1 MGKRLVFKF
10 IVPILALML
19 VVTAVLLVVI
29 IGTVKA
35 RTNELVNAQVG
46 HTSSMVSEVLS
57 TINSLMSEEVQRSM
71 KLLIAKTA
79 AAGEPSLA
87 GTAKVADKSVPDL
100 LFGQQSQANH
110 FEIVDE
116 VAKTMGG
123 TATLFVKSGN
133 DFVRISTNVKKD
145 DGSRAIG
152 TILDPKGKA
161 IKSIQAGNP
170 FYGQVDILGKPYITG
185 YAPIKDKGNNTI
197 GIYYVGYKVTT
208 LKGLE
213 DVVSDVRLLKNG
225 FLAVVDSIGEIRFQ
239 SKHASHDEIDRIL
252 KTKDKNWTVV
262 ERPFAEW
269 GFTIVS
275 AYPDKDVD
283 DEVFKSAAIAFA
295 VVFIVFLVMT
305 IFIYT
310 ILKGTILKPL
320 EDMAYLAGEVSK
332 GNVCVEIDLH
342 REDEIGRLA
351 MDMNK
356 MVQSLNEVLSNTIM
370 STNSVIETMNTV
382 RGKVQNSF
390 QSIKMQH
397 SQATQ
402 VAQAAEQMSDTIT
415 DIAKNASQVS
425 ETSTHA
431 MDIAIKGKDIVDGA
445 VSTVNTVH
453 KSTVGLSSII
463 GELNGS
469 VGEISGI
476 VTVINDIA
484 DQTNLLALNA
494 AIEAARAGE
503 QGRGFAVVAD
513 EVRKLAEKTKKAT
526 TEISAK
532 INTVL
537 SKSERTT
544 HSMEEASMGVVK
556 ATEYMQEV
564 SNSLNNILTAVQV
577 VQEQIIQIATVVDE
591 QSATAANIV
600 TSTEK
605 TTAIAT
611 EMEAESGEIMDN
623 VNRMLEGAQELKSST
638 DGFITVCDVDRG
650 GSRGG
655 SRGGKLTQGTKAPQ
669 RRLLDKK

>member
-1 MGKRLVFKF
+1 MHKKLVFKF
-10 IVPILALML
+10 IIPILGLML
-19 VVTAVLLVVI
+19 VVTSVLLFVI
-29 IGTVKA
+29 IGAVKEH
-35 RTNELVNAQVG
+35 TNELVSAQIG
-46 HTSSMVSEVLS
+46 YASSTVSEVLS
-57 TINSLMSEEVQRSM
+57 TVNSLMSEEVQRSM
-71 KLLIAKTA
+71 KLLIAKVA
-79 AAGEPSLA
+79 GVGEPSL
-87 GTAKVADKSVPDL
+87 GDTVKVGDKSVPDL
-100 LFGQQSQANH
+100 LLARQPQANR

-123 TATLFVKSGN
+123 GATLFVKSGN
-133 DFVRISTNVKKD
+133 DFVRVSTNVKKD

-152 TILDPKGKA
+152 TILDPNGKA

-185 YAPIKDKGNNTI
+185 YVPIKDKSNNTI

-213 DVVSDVRLLKNG
+213 DVVSGARLLKDG
-225 FLAVVDSIGEIRFQ
+225 FLAVVDSTGEIRFH
-239 SKHASHDEIDRIL
+239 SKHKSRDDIDKIL
-252 KTKDKNWTVV
+252 KTRNKDWTVV
-262 ERPFAEW
+262 ERPFTEW

-275 AYPDKDVD
+275 AYPNKDVS
-283 DEVFKSAAIAFA
+283 DEVFKSVVMAF
-295 VVFIVFLVMT
+295 VGVCVVFLVMT
-305 IFIYT
+305 IFIYV
-310 ILKGTILKPL
+310 ILKGTIIKPL
-320 EDMAYLAGEVSK
+320 DKMVYLAGEVSK
-332 GNVCVEIDLH
+332 GNVCVEIDLK

-356 MVQSLNEVLSNTIM
+356 MVQSLNEVLSNTIV
-370 STNSVIETMNTV
+370 STDNVIETINAV
-382 RGKVQNSF
+382 RGKVQHSF

-402 VAQAAEQMSDTIT
+402 VAQAAEQMSDSIT
-415 DIAKNASQVS
+415 DIARNASQVS

-463 GELNGS
+463 GELNSS

-526 TEISAK
+526 TEISDK

-564 SNSLNNILTAVQV
+564 SNSLNNILEAVQV

-591 QSATAANIV
+591 QSATAADIV
-600 TSTEK
+600 KSAEK
-605 TTAIAT
+605 TTQIAT
-611 EMEAESGEIMDN
+611 EMEAESSEVMDN
-623 VNRMLEGAQELKSST
+623 INRMIDGAQELKRST
-638 DGFITVCDVDRG
+638 GGFITECDISKG
-650 GSRGG
+650 
-655 SRGGKLTQGTKAPQ
+655 GGKQLTQGMQDTGVPQ
-669 RRLLDKK
+669 RRLLTKR